1 MRKQLDEQFQQ
12 DLKQIVFPAV
22 GATVVREFD
31 TRLDQRF
38 RGDYTIEWRQ
48 RWLDIDIKA
57 EQDTPPN
64 FPVELLQDWQANDC
78 GWFYTLRGEVWYGR
92 YQDGRLRTVHR
103 VSLQRLATIPH
114 EVSKNFKARLAP
126 GGYGN
131 TVLIAVPLDVL
142 IKERAAHIIWEESN
156 GG

>member
-64 FPVELLQDWQANDC
+64 FPVELLQDWQ
-78 GWFYTLRGEVWYGR
+78 
-92 YQDGRLRTVHR
+92 
-103 VSLQRLATIPH
+103 
-114 EVSKNFKARLAP
+114 
-126 GGYGN
+126 
-131 TVLIAVPLDVL
+131 
-142 IKERAAHIIWEESN
+142 
-156 GG
+156 